1 MMGKAVICSCVWSLV
16 LVGLISCSEVD
27 SGGQG
32 AGNVGVDASFDSVE
46 SETIDT
52 ISEIDGVEED
62 TQLISDD
69 SWNYAPCTLDT
80 RVGGFVVTLAEEY
93 TGINGQ
99 VLGGVVPVNI
109 PELIAEEGDCKLLKS
124 RNLFCD
130 PGCVPGE
137 TCGEEGTCIP
147 YPEALSVGSVTVT
160 GLKTTETME
169 AKWGNHYT
177 NTGSLEHPA
186 FETSA
191 SLHLSATGGEIEA
204 FGLYGVGVSPLIIS
218 LESKQVSAS
227 NGTGIT
233 LQWEAGPTEEGIR
246 VQIELNINNHGSTN
260 AWIACEVED
269 TGGFE
274 ISAELLSALY
284 DFGVSGFP
292 SLSLTRRSA
301 DSVEL
306 SIGCVEFFVESE
318 AAVAIEFEGVTSCTS
333 DNQCPPGQSCGVDL
347 QCHP

>member
-1 MMGKAVICSCVWSLV
+1 MGLA
-16 LVGLISCSEVD
+16 SCSEVD

-32 AGNVGVDASFDSVE
+32 TGNEGVDASFDSVE
-46 SETIDT
+46 SETLDI
-52 ISEIDGVEED
+52 IAEIDVVEED
-62 TQLISDD
+62 TQINPEENWS
-69 SWNYAPCTLDT
+69 YAPCTLDT

-109 PELIAEEGDCKLLKS
+109 PELMAEEGDCKLLKS

-137 TCGEEGTCIP
+137 TCGEEGACIP

-191 SLHLSATGGEIEA
+191 SLQLSATGGDIEA
-204 FGLYGVGVSPLIIS
+204 FGLQGIGVSPLVIS
-218 LESKQVSAS
+218 PGSKQVSAS
-227 NGTGIT
+227 NGAGIA
-233 LQWEAGPTEEGIR
+233 LAWESGPSEEEVRI
-246 VQIELNINNHGSTN
+246 QIKLNINNHGSTN
-260 AWIACEVED
+260 AWIACDVED
-269 TGGFE
+269 TGNFE
-274 ISAELLSALY
+274 ISASLLSALY

-292 SLSLTRRSA
+292 SLGLTRQSA
-301 DSVEL
+301 DSANL
-306 SIGCVEFFVESE
+306 SIGCVEFLVTAE
-318 AAVAIEFEGVTSCTS
+318 AVVTIEFEGVTSCTS